1 MKHKKILKISSLFV
15 MIIFVLVSCKTD
27 IQKEVVGIYRG
38 ELPCGNCTAI
48 DNKMT
53 LNADKT
59 FVLETVYKG
68 KADDR
73 VFKTK
78 GNYYIKN
85 EQIVLEKQKSPFKYL
100 IGDNYIELLDIDGNK
115 IESELN
121 YKLIK
126 QE

>member
-1 MKHKKILKISSLFV
+1 MKHKKTLKISSLFV
-15 MIIFVLVSCKTD
+15 MIIFVFLSCNTD
-27 IQKEVVGIYRG
+27 IEKEVVGVYRG
-38 ELPCGNCTAI
+38 ELPCGDCTAI

-59 FVLETVYKG
+59 FVLETIYKG
-68 KADDR
+68 KADDTI
-73 VFKTK
+73 FKTM

-85 EQIVLEKQKSPFKYL
+85 EQIVLEKEKSPFKYL